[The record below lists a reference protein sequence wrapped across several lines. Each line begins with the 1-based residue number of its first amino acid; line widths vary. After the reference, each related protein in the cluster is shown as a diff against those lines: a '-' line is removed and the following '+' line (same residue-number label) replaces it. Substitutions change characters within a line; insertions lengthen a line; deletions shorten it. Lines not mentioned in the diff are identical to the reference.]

1 MALTADGI
9 GAAQTDLGLEGD
21 RGRPLWTSG
30 QSAPHG
36 QPGLGLPLR
45 VLPATTAILRP
56 DSWPWPGLP
65 SMRALLWE
73 RGHSRGSAPAAAG
86 RALHVPLSA
95 GPSALRCLHFI
106 GIFEPSK
113 RTEKKSL
120 CKLSVMHVPQK
131 QPRTE
136 SSRKQRGSRGK
147 RWRSELTE
155 LPSMGP
161 APAAAS
167 ASEAAGVRGAGGIQ
181 EPLGKTLIHKV
192 RRNSLQ
198 EKHKIPG
205 LIKVTQ
211 S

>member
-1 MALTADGI
+1 
-9 GAAQTDLGLEGD
+9 
-21 RGRPLWTSG
+21 
-30 QSAPHG
+30 
-36 QPGLGLPLR
+36 
-45 VLPATTAILRP
+45 
-56 DSWPWPGLP
+56 
-65 SMRALLWE
+65 MRALLWE
-73 RGHSRGSAPAAAG
+73 TGHGCSFSPVAAG

-106 GIFEPSK
+106 RIFEPSK

-131 QPRTE
+131 KSRTE
-136 SSRKQRGSRGK
+136 SSRKQWGSRGE

-155 LPSMGP
+155 PSPRLGP

-167 ASEAAGVRGAGGIQ
+167 ASETAGVGGAGGIQ
-181 EPLGKTLIHKV
+181 EPLGETLIHTV